1 MGKPISFIRY
11 GLLGS
16 TTLIARAVR
25 TVFATPLPIPTT
37 HDNGGVASYSDD
49 YNYGQGHVLAKRE
62 TAKGAMLGVYVIVIA
77 VLVIFS
83 GIIAGLTL
91 GLMTLDETQL
101 QVLARSGNPTQR
113 RHAEKILP
121 VRRNGHLLLVSLLLA
136 NVVVNETL
144 PIISENAFGGGVTAI
159 VTSTVL
165 IVVFAEIIPQAV
177 CSRYGLA
184 VGAFMAWPVRILI
197 WCMFIFS
204 YPIAKL
210 LDYILGQNHGMV
222 YRRSE
227 LAELLTFHSQQEHH
241 GGDLNLDA
249 VTIMRGALDLHEK
262 TVENAMTQIE
272 EAFMLHIDTRLNRET
287 IEKIVKS
294 GHSRVP
300 VYDMVADEEDM
311 LDAERSHQHL
321 SPEAMG
327 TRRCI
332 IGCLLVKNLIL
343 LDPDDSVPLREVS
356 ISTLPTV
363 QSDLPLFDI
372 LNSFQ
377 EGRSHMAIVVP
388 APPKPYEPPAAQDDL
403 SRRGSR
409 TRRSSDASSTTA
421 NNVTTNAPPLTW
433 SEQEMKRLSPV
444 GIITLEDVLEELI
457 GEEIYDE
464 SDVLQLPRTGLAIPL
479 ESGQRFILATD
490 RGRQL
495 RDRDRNRTLSTESKK
510 PLISRTRSFSSNHT
524 RSLSRPAERNSMSEV
539 DTRERAYSEAS
550 RATFELMLGDDAEE
564 GIPADATLG
573 QGHHSQPSTA
583 AAPSMSPKHK
593 RISSLVGTGPD
604 ITMTTSSPVV
614 MGEDD
619 IQMSESI
626 ELGRIRSSSVGK
638 EGWKNRFKSASSASL
653 SVSGRRSQ
661 SSARTQ
667 QS

>member
-16 TTLIARAVR
+16 TTLIARAVS

-37 HDNGGVASYSDD
+37 HDNGGAASYTD
-49 YNYGQGHVLAKRE
+49 YDHGQAHVLAKRE
-62 TAKGAMLGVYVIVIA
+62 TAKGAMLGVYIIVIA

-121 VRRNGHLLLVSLLLA
+121 VRKNGHLLLVSLLLA

-144 PIISENAFGGGVTAI
+144 PIITENAFGGGVMAI

-197 WCMFIFS
+197 WCMFVFS

-272 EAFMLHIDTRLNRET
+272 EVFMLHIDTRLDRET

-300 VYDMVADEEDM
+300 VYDMVTDEEDM
-311 LDAERSHQHL
+311 LDAERSHQPL

-327 TRRCI
+327 TRRSI

-377 EGRSHMAIVVP
+377 EGRSHMAIV
-388 APPKPYEPPAAQDDL
+388 K
-403 SRRGSR
+403 
-409 TRRSSDASSTTA
+409 
-421 NNVTTNAPPLTW
+421 
-433 SEQEMKRLSPV
+433 LSPV

-464 SDVLQLPRTGLAIPL
+464 SDV
-479 ESGQRFILATD
+479 
-490 RGRQL
+490 
-495 RDRDRNRTLSTESKK
+495 
-510 PLISRTRSFSSNHT
+510 
-524 RSLSRPAERNSMSEV
+524 
-539 DTRERAYSEAS
+539 
-550 RATFELMLGDDAEE
+550 
-564 GIPADATLG
+564 
-573 QGHHSQPSTA
+573 
-583 AAPSMSPKHK
+583 
-593 RISSLVGTGPD
+593 
-604 ITMTTSSPVV
+604 
-614 MGEDD
+614 
-619 IQMSESI
+619 
-626 ELGRIRSSSVGK
+626 
-638 EGWKNRFKSASSASL
+638 
-653 SVSGRRSQ
+653 
-661 SSARTQ
+661 
-667 QS
+667 